1 MQVLPCNKPWL
12 CLKTPSMK
20 NKSAATQRLE
30 KHSAVDIFI
39 PIDHNC
45 DTAFPSSN
53 IMSSRTNSF
62 HQLLS
67 DILMILLFVS
77 VFIDLYSMSYVWESH
92 SSWAEKG
99 TSGGNQYIIPFTLNH
114 APPLILWWC
123 SAALLDHFAANFRGL
138 QRNVPC
144 LTRCNLNR
152 AHQQRFWALF
162 HWQLALR
169 SQAIETRCEDEEA
182 PVAPAKMQNNAK

>member
-1 MQVLPCNKPWL
+1 MQQTMAVSKNAFPWKTKVLQHKDL
-12 CLKTPSMK
+12 
-20 NKSAATQRLE
+20 R

-67 DILMILLFVS
+67 DILMILLIVS

-152 AHQQRFWALF
+152 APSTAILGIVS
-162 HWQLALR
+162 LAACAAFSSDWDSLWR
-169 SQAIETRCEDEEA
+169 RGSTGSTC
-182 PVAPAKMQNNAK
+182 KNAK